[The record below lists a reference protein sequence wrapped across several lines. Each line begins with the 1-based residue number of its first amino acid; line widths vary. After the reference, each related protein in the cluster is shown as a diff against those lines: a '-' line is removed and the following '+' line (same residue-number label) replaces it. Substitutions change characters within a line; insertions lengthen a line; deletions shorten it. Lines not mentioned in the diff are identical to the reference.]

1 MQFKI
6 IDVLLGNYTLS
17 PYQQKIR
24 QDFLNF
30 LKTKK
35 PNSSLTWLDPT
46 IWVREIWAPITDK
59 IYTVIHPLPFKVKSE
74 IHQTLHL
81 IYGNMPPEN
90 RLKSD
95 TYPRFISRYK
105 GMGLCFAPKH
115 LYAYPDY
122 GFVLPDKMRIDD
134 YGRILA
140 KKLFEKRGWR
150 YELKPVFTTIR
161 WRKVIPHGF
170 PPAPPV
176 WTENLVY
183 GLFASPRDIIKEEGI
198 SPIGKD
204 LGIVHPDPE
213 KNKNIKGFV
222 NPHGAIEFYI
232 PNKYYDAIKK
242 LLCEKKQK
250 KECIV
255 KLCLEWKHRRWF
267 RPYRTS
273 CERPYYGLSIEEVC
287 IPKPAAFEFFNTVLD
302 EFFKKYPQYKN
313 EINGWF
319 KALLAIDYVDNIKVP
334 FKKNFENYIKKRAK
348 EIVLSFSNFYA
359 KPKLK
364 EKSKRRVW
372 YKIGEYKAPLTF
384 NKVFLDFVDSNP
396 SKYLLA
402 LYYLFDLGAY
412 SYFNIFFRLI
422 GQPAWIKAQTLYMA
436 YVYSSGKVGKNF
448 YLFDFIYPGE
458 YLAFYARIAGMK
470 RKEFIQKEIPNYLD
484 LTNKIAKLKKEVE
497 PLEKQVSSLY
507 KAYTGK
513 EYVFPL
519 PALGPLWWQKYEAF
533 LIKEKEELPQT
544 IKEIKTYGKE
554 LETIKPEIEKLK
566 KELVKEAEE
575 LNKLYGKKV
584 IDVAKVLPPT
594 IPVALSIAKQVE
606 YCRNLKSELVKSI
619 TMIKEKKKEITTA
632 LEKLKKVKPE
642 VEKLKKEFTK
652 EAEELNKLYG
662 KKVVDVEK
670 VLPAVPTG
678 LPVTAQIE
686 YYENLKNE
694 LIKGLKA
701 IKEKKNEIKT
711 TLEKLKESVEPKIKK
726 LFEMEDKLT
735 TIVGKKV
742 IDVSKIISEEPK
754 TYPEKVVYYQKLKE
768 QLPQVEK
775 VLEKEIEKA
784 SQMKAK
790 EELKAIM
797 PILPIAVLGGLLLLQ
812 SSQRASE

>member
-90 RLKSD
+90 RLKKD
-95 TYPRFISRYK
+95 TYPRLVKSFNN
-105 GMGLCFAPKH
+105 
-115 LYAYPDY
+115 YA
-122 GFVLPDKMRIDD
+122 FVLPDKMLIDD

-140 KKLFEKRGWR
+140 KKLYEKKGLK
-150 YELKPVFTTIR
+150 YILKPQFTYIN
-161 WRKVIPHGF
+161 WIKVYLTTPNLPI
-170 PPAPPV
+170 
-176 WTENLVY
+176 WIENFVY
-183 GLFASPRDIIKEEGI
+183 GLFAPPRDIITEEGI

-255 KLCLEWKHRRWF
+255 KKCLKWKTRTWYGV
-267 RPYRTS
+267 PYPTS
-273 CERPYYGLSIEEVC
+273 CEKTYYGPQTEEVC
-287 IPKPAAFEFFNTVLD
+287 IPKPAAFEFFNTVID
-302 EFFKKYPQYKN
+302 EFLKKYPQYKN

-334 FKKNFENYIKKRAK
+334 FKKDFENYIKKRAK

-412 SYFNIFFRLI
+412 SYFNIFFRLV

-448 YLFDFIYPGE
+448 YHFDFIYPGE

-484 LTNKIAKLKKEVE
+484 LTNKITKLKKEVE

-544 IKEIKTYGKE
+544 IKEIQTYGKE

-594 IPVALSIAKQVE
+594 IPADLSIAKQVE

-670 VLPAVPTG
+670 VLPTVPTG

-711 TLEKLKESVEPKIKK
+711 TLEKLKVSVEPKIKK

-742 IDVSKIISEEPK
+742 IDVSKIIPEEPK

-797 PILPIAVLGGLLLLQ
+797 PILPIAVLGGLMLLQ
-812 SSQRASE
+812 SSQKASE